1 MKRLSGLLQFLI
13 GFVIGV
19 SILVGGAAALAYVFL
34 AQMNTEPPK
43 PNFKEEKSLEKPTE
57 KPSIAATVPPEPVK
71 AAQPTAPAKKPEPA
85 VTESPQPAPQPKAE
99 IKPAPPKPESK
110 PETEDSGN
118 GYKARV
124 TWQSGLSLRSEPT
137 SQSERVG
144 GLDYNTKVRVIGT
157 SSDGQWQR
165 VQLSDGRQGWIKSGN
180 ISKE

>member
-1 MKRLSGLLQFLI
+1 
-13 GFVIGV
+13 VIGV

-34 AQMNTEPPK
+34 AQMNTDPPK
-43 PNFKEEKSLEKPTE
+43 PNFKEEKSAENALEKPTE

-71 AAQPTAPAKKPEPA
+71 AAQPTAPERKPEPA
-85 VTESPQPAPQPKAE
+85 VTESPKPAPQPKAE
-99 IKPAPPKPESK
+99 TKPARSK
-110 PETEDSGN
+110 PETKPETDDS

-165 VQLSDGRQGWIKSGN
+165 VQSADGRQGWIKSGN
-180 ISKE
+180 ISRE